1 MEPTAHRENCSIT
14 MNLQLR
20 KTAATLESKK
30 EENIKKK
37 FKYIKRNVKKYRK
50 KNQTQTENDK

>member
-1 MEPTAHRENCSIT
+1 

-50 KNQTQTENDK
+50 KKSNTN